1 MTNQNKRYRRPRW
14 HISQFKVEEAEGKVR
29 FHDLFLPI
37 ALMRAIQ
44 DVGYEYC
51 SPIQAMTL
59 PYALDGFDCIGK
71 AQTGTGKTAAFLITA
86 ITDLLEHRLE
96 EQFQGEPRALILAPT
111 RELALQIEADAKSL
125 TKFSRLKVC
134 ALVGGMDFD
143 KQQKQLM
150 EQRIDILVATP
161 GRLIDFM
168 NRKMVFLDQIELLVI
183 DEADRMLD
191 MGFIPDIKTIV
202 RATPKTEN
210 RQTLLFS
217 ATFSQDIL
225 NLVDRWTNDPVRI
238 EVEPKVKTSDD
249 VEQHVFLVSSDEKY
263 NVLKRIVQQ
272 DDADRVMVFANRRD
286 IVRDL
291 SEKLKADGVPCQ
303 VLSGEV
309 PQNKRIRT
317 LDGFKEGKFEVLVA
331 TDVAGRGIHVDGVSH
346 VINFTLPEDAEDY
359 VHRIGRTGRAGKKG
373 VSISFACE
381 DDSFQIPAIEE
392 YIKRKIDLEQLPDH
406 LLADGLKA
414 PVVVAEPEVKTD
426 EVSEPEVDANVAS
439 ESLPE
444 VDVVS
449 EYVVAAVEVAQ
460 DAVNES
466 NPRTEAKEATSIETS
481 KAEEAEVVAVKST
494 DESTPNSDELVPVGE
509 ITEVTVDE
517 TEDGPEITVEVFV
530 QEADDE
536 DETDDSEVKN
546 TPEKKPA
553 RKRGRPPKPK
563 ADVNPEA

>member
-14 HISQFKVEEAEGKVR
+14 HISQFKIDEVPGKVR

-44 DVGYEYC
+44 EVGYEYC

-59 PYALDGFDCIGK
+59 PYSLAGFDCIGK

-96 EQFQGEPRALILAPT
+96 EQFAGEPRALILAPT
-111 RELALQIEADAKSL
+111 RELALQIAEDAQAL
-125 TKFSRLKVC
+125 TKYSRLKVV
-134 ALVGGMDFD
+134 AVVGGMDFE
-143 KQQKQLM
+143 KQQKQLT
-150 EQRIDILVATP
+150 EQRTDILVATP

-168 NRKMVFLDQIELLVI
+168 NRKCVFLDQIELLVI

-202 RATPKTEN
+202 RATPRNEH

-217 ATFSQDIL
+217 ATFSYDIL
-225 NLVDRWTNDPVRI
+225 NLAQRWTNEPVRI

-249 VEQHVFLVSSDEKY
+249 VEQHVYLVSSSEKY
-263 NVLKRIVQQ
+263 QALRDIVAQ
-272 DDADRVMVFANRRD
+272 DEADRVMVFANRRD

-291 SEKLKADGVPCQ
+291 SESLKSDGVACQ
-303 VLSGEV
+303 VLSGDV

-317 LDGFKEGKFEVLVA
+317 LDGFKEGKFKVLVA

-346 VINFTLPEDAEDY
+346 VINFTLPEDPEDY

-392 YIKRKIDLEQLPDH
+392 YIKRKIDLEQLPKSFAN
-406 LLADGLKA
+406 LSKAAPQSADTVVDVTETESSQQKSGPAKAA
-414 PVVVAEPEVKTD
+414 PVSDEMEQQTAPSGEVEQPIADIPKPRI
-426 EVSEPEVDANVAS
+426 ESAS
-439 ESLPE
+439 ISM
-444 VDVVS
+444 
-449 EYVVAAVEVAQ
+449 VAAIKPVEEKPAEEKPEEVQ
-460 DAVNES
+460 PSLDLEQ
-466 NPRTEAKEATSIETS
+466 PL
-481 KAEEAEVVAVKST
+481 EEAESVLTSVEVNET
-494 DESTPNSDELVPVGE
+494 DDEN
-509 ITEVTVDE
+509 
-517 TEDGPEITVEVFV
+517 GPEITVEVV
-530 QEADDE
+530 YQEPE
-536 DETDDSEVKN
+536 ENDSKTKQKSGASDAEE
-546 TPEKKPA
+546 P
-553 RKRGRPPKPK
+553 RKGS
-563 ADVNPEA
+563 

>member
-14 HISQFKVEEAEGKVR
+14 HIAQFKVEEAPGKVR

-44 DVGYEYC
+44 EVGYEYC

-59 PYALDGFDCIGK
+59 PYALAGHDCIGK

-96 EQFQGEPRALILAPT
+96 EQYAGEPRALILAPT
-111 RELALQIEADAKSL
+111 RELALQIAEDANSL
-125 TKFSRLKVC
+125 TKYSRLKV
-134 ALVGGMDFD
+134 AAVVGGMDFD
-143 KQQKQLM
+143 KQLKQLT
-150 EQRIDILVATP
+150 ETRVDILVATP

-168 NRKMVFLDQIELLVI
+168 NRKAVFLDQIELLVI

-202 RATPKTEN
+202 RATPRNEN
-210 RQTLLFS
+210 RQTLMFS
-217 ATFSQDIL
+217 ATFSHDIL
-225 NLVDRWTNDPVRI
+225 NLAERWTNEPVRI

-249 VEQHVFLVSSDEKY
+249 VEQHVYLVSSDEKY
-263 NVLKRIVQQ
+263 HALRRIVSQEE
-272 DDADRVMVFANRRD
+272 ADRVMVFANRRD

-291 SEKLKADGVPCQ
+291 TDNLKADGIACQ
-303 VLSGEV
+303 ALSGEV

-317 LDGFKEGKFEVLVA
+317 LDGFKEGKFKVLVA

-392 YIKRKIDLEQLPDH
+392 YIKRKIDLEQLPEE
-406 LLADGLKA
+406 LRS
-414 PVVVAEPEVKTD
+414 D
-426 EVSEPEVDANVAS
+426 EAVIAS
-439 ESLPE
+439 EVVKAQAK
-444 VDVVS
+444 VDKAEAAVAA
-449 EYVVAAVEVAQ
+449 EEAAVVAAAEAAEAVLAEAAVETTAQ
-460 DAVNES
+460 I
-466 NPRTEAKEATSIETS
+466 P
-481 KAEEAEVVAVKST
+481 EEGT
-494 DESTPNSDELVPVGE
+494 DSELSEENQPVGE
-509 ITEVTVDE
+509 VTHIEVND
-517 TEDGPEITVEVFV
+517 TEDGPEITVEVYV
-530 QEADDE
+530 AE
-536 DETDDSEVKN
+536 DDSEEDDVESESESESAAAEAAEDEPASEQ
-546 TPEKKPA
+546 TAEVVEKDEQ
-553 RKRGRPPKPK
+553 GK
-563 ADVNPEA
+563 A

>member
-14 HISQFKVEEAEGKVR
+14 HIAQFKVEEQAGKVR

-44 DVGYEYC
+44 EVGYEYC

-59 PYALDGFDCIGK
+59 PYSLAGHDCIGK

-86 ITDLLEHRLE
+86 ITDLLEHRIE
-96 EQFQGEPRALILAPT
+96 DQYAGEPRALILAPT
-111 RELALQIEADAKSL
+111 RELALQIAEDAQAL
-125 TKFSRLKVC
+125 TKYSRLKV
-134 ALVGGMDFD
+134 AAVVGGMDFD
-143 KQQKQLM
+143 KQQKQLT
-150 EQRIDILVATP
+150 EQRVDILVATP

-168 NRKMVFLDQIELLVI
+168 NRKVVFLDQVEMLII

-202 RATPKTEN
+202 RATPRAEM

-225 NLVDRWTNDPVRI
+225 NLVERWTTDPVRI

-249 VEQHVFLVSSDEKY
+249 VEQHVYLVSADEKY
-263 NVLKRIVQQ
+263 KVLRRIVSQEE
-272 DDADRVMVFANRRD
+272 ADRVMVFANRRD

-291 SEKLKADGVPCQ
+291 HENLRKDKIACE

-317 LDGFKEGKFEVLVA
+317 LDGFKEGKFKVLVA

-392 YIKRKIDLEQLPDH
+392 YIKRKIDLEQLPAELVSDEAIVESEVAKAKAKMK
-406 LLADGLKA
+406 LAQEAAQQASEDKA
-414 PVVVAEPEVKTD
+414 KAESESAVDASENNDAEP
-426 EVSEPEVDANVAS
+426 
-439 ESLPE
+439 
-444 VDVVS
+444 
-449 EYVVAAVEVAQ
+449 AA
-460 DAVNES
+460 
-466 NPRTEAKEATSIETS
+466 ATSTNKSEV
-481 KAEEAEVVAVKST
+481 EAETHQSEMSADITEEKNAET
-494 DESTPNSDELVPVGE
+494 PVGE
-509 ITEVTVDE
+509 VVEVQVEE
-517 TEDGPEITVEVFV
+517 TEDGPEITVEVV
-530 QEADDE
+530 AIEE
-536 DETDDSEVKN
+536 DDSETFSETPSDHSSTATVEESESEVFELAQESVK
-546 TPEKKPA
+546 EDSKS
-553 RKRGRPPKPK
+553 
-563 ADVNPEA
+563 

>member
-14 HISQFKVEEAEGKVR
+14 HISQFKVEEAPGKVR

-44 DVGYEYC
+44 EVGYEYC

-59 PYALDGFDCIGK
+59 PYSLAGFDCIGK

-96 EQFQGEPRALILAPT
+96 EQYAGEPRALILAPT
-111 RELALQIEADAKSL
+111 RELAIQIAEDAQSL
-125 TKFSRLKVC
+125 TKYSRLKVAC
-134 ALVGGMDFD
+134 VVGGMDFE
-143 KQQKQLM
+143 KQQKQLT
-150 EQRIDILVATP
+150 EHRTDILVATP

-168 NRKMVFLDQIELLVI
+168 NRKAVFLDQVELLVI

-202 RATPKTEN
+202 RATPRTEN

-217 ATFSQDIL
+217 ATFSYDIL
-225 NLVDRWTNDPVRI
+225 NLANRWTNDPVHI

-249 VEQHVFLVSSDEKY
+249 VEQHVYLVSSEEKY
-263 NVLKRIVQQ
+263 QALRDIVAQES
-272 DDADRVMVFANRRD
+272 ADRVMVFANRRD

-291 SEKLKADGVPCQ
+291 SENLKADGIACQ
-303 VLSGEV
+303 VLSGDV

-317 LDGFKEGKFEVLVA
+317 LDGFKEGKFKVLVA

-392 YIKRKIDLEQLPDH
+392 YIKRKIDLEPLPESF
-406 LLADGLKA
+406 ADIGKA
-414 PVVVAEPEVKTD
+414 EVVEIKETPAPEATEDGVPVVAEETAKFQSEQAEAETPVEPKEVQATLDLEPTPETETPVEVEESAEPEAEIEEAVSVLTSVEVKQSED
-426 EVSEPEVDANVAS
+426 EEGP
-439 ESLPE
+439 
-444 VDVVS
+444 
-449 EYVVAAVEVAQ
+449 
-460 DAVNES
+460 
-466 NPRTEAKEATSIETS
+466 
-481 KAEEAEVVAVKST
+481 
-494 DESTPNSDELVPVGE
+494 
-509 ITEVTVDE
+509 EVTV
-517 TEDGPEITVEVFV
+517 EVYYEEPASDAEESS
-530 QEADDE
+530 QSDAEE
-536 DETDDSEVKN
+536 KHEEPKKDS
-546 TPEKKPA
+546 
-553 RKRGRPPKPK
+553 
-563 ADVNPEA
+563 